1 MENSPLN
8 WIANS
13 IQGIADDVL
22 SDICVSGKCR
32 DIIFSTTV
40 VRRLDAVLEPTKD
53 AILTMKGKLDATGV
67 VDQWAALCRASGQ
80 SLFITSPFRL
90 RDLRARTKQHRLKAD
105 SEVFSSREF
114 DFMLS
119 PPPYGKNWKSDL
131 EPNVTGR
138 VE

>member
-1 MENSPLN
+1 MENSSLN

-13 IQGIADDVL
+13 IRRIVDDVL
-22 SDICVSGKCR
+22 SDICVSGKCW
-32 DIIFSTTV
+32 DIILSTIV

-53 AILTMKGKLDATGV
+53 AVLTMKGKLDTAGV
-67 VDQWAALCRASGQ
+67 VEQRAALCRASGQ
-80 SLFITSPFRL
+80 SLLITSPFRL
-90 RDLRARTKQHRLKAD
+90 RDLRARAKQHRLKAD
-105 SEVFSSREF
+105 LENVSSREF

-131 EPNVTGR
+131 EPNVIGR